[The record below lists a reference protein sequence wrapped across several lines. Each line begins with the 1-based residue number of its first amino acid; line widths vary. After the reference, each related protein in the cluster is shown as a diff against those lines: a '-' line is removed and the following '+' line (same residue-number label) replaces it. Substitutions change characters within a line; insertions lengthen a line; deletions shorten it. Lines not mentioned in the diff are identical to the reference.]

1 MAYINCYRNEAVA
14 KIFQG
19 DSNVGRILLGL
30 SAVAKKNIEEGK
42 TLLFLDEVQEVPQA
56 VSALKYFCEEKPGL
70 HVAVAGSLLG
80 VMNMKGE
87 SFPVGK
93 VDILRMYPMGFEEF
107 LLALGEER
115 LLDLLRGG
123 DFGALALFESKLT
136 GYLREYY
143 FVGGMPEAV
152 SRFANDRNL
161 KIVRKIQRNILEAYE
176 ADVSKHSA
184 AETQRIRM
192 VWQAV
197 PSQLARENK
206 KFLFGAVKKGARAR
220 DFELAIQWLVD
231 AGLVYK
237 VERSRGAKM
246 PLKFYADGSA
256 FKLYLL
262 DVGLLGAMA
271 GTEASQVLVQGN
283 FFSEYNGAFT
293 ENYVIQAIRRLEL
306 PAYYYSKDNSTQ
318 KVDFLVQL
326 PERILPIEVK
336 AEVNVKAKSLAA
348 FVKDFKDENLK
359 PARFSMRPY
368 ADQGWMENVPLY
380 AIGKF
385 LEGGSPTSQ

>member
-1 MAYINCYRNEAVA
+1 MRRFIYEKLLEWKALPERKPLMMYGARQVGKTFILREFGKNEFRDLAYINCYRNEAVA

-56 VSALKYFCEEKPGL
+56 VSALKYFCEEKLGL

-136 GYLREYY
+136 EYLREYY

-161 KIVRKIQRNILEAYE
+161 KLYGRFSGTFWRLTRLTFQSILRRKR
-176 ADVSKHSA
+176 SA
-184 AETQRIRM
+184 FGWFGSRYP
-192 VWQAV
+192 
-197 PSQLARENK
+197 PSLRGRTRSSFLAR
-206 KFLFGAVKKGARAR
+206 
-220 DFELAIQWLVD
+220 
-231 AGLVYK
+231 
-237 VERSRGAKM
+237 
-246 PLKFYADGSA
+246 
-256 FKLYLL
+256 
-262 DVGLLGAMA
+262 
-271 GTEASQVLVQGN
+271 
-283 FFSEYNGAFT
+283 
-293 ENYVIQAIRRLEL
+293 
-306 PAYYYSKDNSTQ
+306 
-318 KVDFLVQL
+318 
-326 PERILPIEVK
+326 
-336 AEVNVKAKSLAA
+336 
-348 FVKDFKDENLK
+348 
-359 PARFSMRPY
+359 
-368 ADQGWMENVPLY
+368 
-380 AIGKF
+380 
-385 LEGGSPTSQ
+385 